1 MRLNSSWRADKGGVK
16 NMIEQILAFLENIG
30 MAGLYAAIFIE
41 GSSLPFPG
49 IVVVLAYGGILN
61 LAWPEML
68 LASASMAAVYSAASL
83 LPYFLGDRMEHLLRK
98 KFRKGIERA
107 RRLFNRYGL
116 WSIALSR
123 PFGIGNYISYLAG
136 MSRVGIVKY
145 LVLTFAGIFPW
156 CFSMLFLGDYFN
168 GNYERF
174 KAFYDDY
181 SYFVYGGIFI
191 LASVLL
197 WFSFRKFKKKEAK

>member
-1 MRLNSSWRADKGGVK
+1 
-16 NMIEQILAFLENIG
+16 MIEQILAFLENIG
-30 MAGLYAAIFIE
+30 LAGLYAAIFLE

-49 IVVVLAYGGILN
+49 IVIVLAYGGILN

-68 LASASMAAVYSAASL
+68 LVSASMAAVYSLASL

-98 KFRKGIERA
+98 KFRKGIGRA

-136 MSRVGIVKY
+136 MSHVGIVKY
-145 LVLTFAGIFPW
+145 LALTFTGIFPW

-168 GNYERF
+168 GNYEAF
-174 KAFYDDY
+174 KAFFEEY
-181 SYFVYGGIFI
+181 SYFIYGGVLV
-191 LASVLL
+191 LAAALF
-197 WFSFRKFKKKEAK
+197 WYSFRKFKNRETK